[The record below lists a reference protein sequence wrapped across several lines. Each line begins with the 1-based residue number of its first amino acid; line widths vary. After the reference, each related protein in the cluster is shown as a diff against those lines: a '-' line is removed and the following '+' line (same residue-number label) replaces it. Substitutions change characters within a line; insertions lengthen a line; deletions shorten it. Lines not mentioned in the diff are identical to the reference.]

1 MPFLSRPP
9 SKFLRVNAWACAPVC
24 VWRANRLIVIAARA
38 EIVMEPRVCRE

>member
-9 SKFLRVNAWACAPVC
+9 SKFLRVNAWAPVC
-24 VWRANRLIVIAARA
+24 VWRANRLIVIAVRA